1 MIMIDKVFF
10 DITQY
15 CNGECKYCFTN
26 SVKLSRK
33 CNKELTTD
41 EIIDVLNDLYKIGI
55 KKVSIGGG
63 EPFLKNIEE
72 IIEKINKEIKVSIT
86 SNGTILSKKFLEQF
100 KLNKNIKLTISLDS
114 LSNEKSNLI
123 RKNINIDKVIEN
135 IKKIC
140 KEDEEVRKRLSI
152 RTTISKINYKDVYE
166 IIEFCEQNEIL
177 NLKINSTNEFGRAK
191 DNRELILPFK
201 DFMNLL
207 DELVKYCNEKVKNV
221 NVELPVEKYLKGI
234 TRKCMCGNT
243 SIYINWDGDV
253 YPCAFSEGKLLLGN
267 VKTSSINEIFNKI
280 SIFSHKNDF
289 CTQCPINRYKDYE
302 RKTVELVN

>member
-1 MIMIDKVFF
+1 MIDKIFF

-26 SVKLSRK
+26 STKFSQK
-33 CNKELTTD
+33 NNNELTSN
-41 EIIDVLNDLYKIGI
+41 EIIDLLNDLFKIGI

-72 IIEKINKEIKVSIT
+72 IIEKTNKEIKISIT
-86 SNGTILSKKFLEQF
+86 SNGTILNRKFLEQF
-100 KLNKNIKLTISLDS
+100 KQNKNIKLTISLDS

-140 KEDEEVRKRLSI
+140 QDEESRQRLSI
-152 RTTISKINYKDVYE
+152 RTTISRINYKDIYE
-166 IIEFCEQNEIL
+166 IIEFCEENKIA
-177 NLKINSTNEFGRAK
+177 NLKVNSTNEFGRAK
-191 DNRELILPFK
+191 NNKDIILPFK

-207 DELVKYCNEKVKNV
+207 EELVEYCNNKVKNV

-234 TRKCMCGNT
+234 TRKCMCGTT
-243 SIYINWDGDV
+243 SLYINWDGDV
-253 YPCAFSEGKLLLGN
+253 YPCAFTEGELLLGN
-267 VKTSSINEIFNKI
+267 IKNNNINEIINKA
-280 SIFSHKNDF
+280 SEFSHENNF
-289 CTQCPINRYKDYE
+289 CNQCPINRYKEYE
-302 RKTVELVN
+302 RKTVELIN